1 MSASTIVATAVSQW
15 RQGLINCITNKADP
29 FNAITC
35 CMCMIACLPP
45 EHRPKKEEMT
55 AIMPKRKEFMDD
67 PDSHDYEEQAWKY
80 IRELSIKAEEAGAK
94 YISSIIA
101 GYRT

>member
-1 MSASTIVATAVSQW
+1 MATAVSQW

-45 EHRPKKEEMT
+45 EHRPKAEDMK
-55 AIMPKRKEFMDD
+55 AIMPVRKEFMED
-67 PDSHDYEEQAWKY
+67 PDNSQYEESAWRY
-80 IRELSIKAEEAGAK
+80 IRELAIKAEEAGAK
-94 YISSIIA
+94 YISAIIA

>member
-45 EHRPKKEEMT
+45 EHRPKAEEIT
-55 AIMPKRKEFMDD
+55 AIMPTRKDWMDD
-67 PDSHDYEEQAWKY
+67 PDSALYEQEAWKY
-80 IRELSIKAEEAGAK
+80 IRELAVKAEEAGAK
-94 YISSIIA
+94 YISAIIA
-101 GYRT
+101 SYRT

>member
-1 MSASTIVATAVSQW
+1 LSASTIVATAVSQW

-45 EHRPKKEEMT
+45 EHRPKSDELK
-55 AIMPKRKEFMDD
+55 AIMPSKKDWMDD
-67 PDSHDYEEQAWKY
+67 PDSAEYEREAWVY
-80 IRELSIKAEEAGAK
+80 IRELAVRAEEAGAK
-94 YISSIIA
+94 YISAIIA
-101 GYRT
+101 AYRT